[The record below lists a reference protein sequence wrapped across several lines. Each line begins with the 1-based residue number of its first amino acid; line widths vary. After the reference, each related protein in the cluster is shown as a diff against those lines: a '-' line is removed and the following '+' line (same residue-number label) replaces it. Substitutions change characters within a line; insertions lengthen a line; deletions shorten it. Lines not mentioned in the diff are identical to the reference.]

1 MSDERSA
8 FEITRARLED
18 IVSQVR
24 RRDVTLEQ
32 SLDLLDEAVRLVNEC
47 NDLIDQTSFRASA
60 APGTE
65 PSSEAGEAG
74 PAPGGPG
81 AAEVTHAPNDVGAV
95 VDPEATVDDAR
106 E

>member
-8 FEITRARLED
+8 FETTRARLED

-47 NDLIDQTSFRASA
+47 NDLIDQTSFRAGAAADASA
-60 APGTE
+60 AVSGTAPSIAEGAPADAAAPEHGLGDE
-65 PSSEAGEAG
+65 PASPDE
-74 PAPGGPG
+74 
-81 AAEVTHAPNDVGAV
+81 TL
-95 VDPEATVDDAR
+95 DDAR

>member
-1 MSDERSA
+1 MSDEKSA
-8 FEITRARLED
+8 FETTRSRLED

-47 NDLIDQTSFRASA
+47 NDLIDQTAFRASA
-60 APGTE
+60 GDETVPAGPDGVAAPAAVDAGS
-65 PSSEAGEAG
+65 PSAESEAA
-74 PAPGGPG
+74 GGP
-81 AAEVTHAPNDVGAV
+81 EETP
-95 VDPEATVDDAR
+95 DDAR

>member
-8 FEITRARLED
+8 FETTRARLED

-47 NDLIDQTSFRASA
+47 NDLIDQTSFRAGATAGAAVAVSETAPPTAEGAPAGDDASQHGLGDGPPSA
-60 APGTE
+60 AETP
-65 PSSEAGEAG
+65 
-74 PAPGGPG
+74 
-81 AAEVTHAPNDVGAV
+81 
-95 VDPEATVDDAR
+95 DDAR

>member
-8 FEITRARLED
+8 FETTRARLED

-47 NDLIDQTSFRASA
+47 NDLIDQTSFRA
-60 APGTE
+60 
-65 PSSEAGEAG
+65 
-74 PAPGGPG
+74 G
-81 AAEVTHAPNDVGAV
+81 AAADVSVPVSGTAPSTAESAPADDGA
-95 VDPEATVDDAR
+95 PEHGLGDEPASPGETLDDAR